1 MPFIG
6 LAEKEGFYF
15 RRPKR
20 IPKGRIGLSAHTS
33 NLFIDYLIQILSLK
47 TEFFPHSD
55 WKVTEP
61 FHQALRESFKSLART
76 LGYLD
81 VSIHK
86 QGKGIDAV
94 ISSLQESATQVEN
107 LSTVAKTTSSTTF
120 QKLSEKKQDER
131 APLQNAEILIVYLS
145 FSMYLQTKCVILAA
159 SKAFMFTHPEAMAL
173 VEKACGR
180 RGLLVPCPSWP

>member
-1 MPFIG
+1 
-6 LAEKEGFYF
+6 
-15 RRPKR
+15 
-20 IPKGRIGLSAHTS
+20 
-33 NLFIDYLIQILSLK
+33 
-47 TEFFPHSD
+47 
-55 WKVTEP
+55 
-61 FHQALRESFKSLART
+61 
-76 LGYLD
+76 LD

-107 LSTVAKTTSSTTF
+107 LSTVAKTILDNF
-120 QKLSEKKQDER
+120 QKLSEKKQDKR

-173 VEKACGR
+173 VEKHVGEEDFLSLAH
-180 RGLLVPCPSWP
+180 RGPENIISELMEGSMLSPFMGQSTRSDGMSDQSNVYGKSDSSGSRNASMAVRLKDELDRMTMRLSSDESV